1 MVVISL
7 TKWMLNEQ
15 RGESRST
22 LGNIQQNV
30 MILDTGK
37 NQDKHSVW
45 LKNLYLQNEK
55 KWQYS
60 RTLVSGLV
68 PDLATHGRIS
78 GK

>member
-30 MILDTGK
+30 MILDTDK
-37 NQDKHSVW
+37 NQDKRSQW

-55 KWQYS
+55 NDNIVEHLYL
-60 RTLVSGLV
+60 T
-68 PDLATHGRIS
+68 
-78 GK
+78 

>member
-37 NQDKHSVW
+37 NQDKHSV
-45 LKNLYLQNEK
+45 
-55 KWQYS
+55 
-60 RTLVSGLV
+60 
-68 PDLATHGRIS
+68 
-78 GK
+78 

>member
-1 MVVISL
+1 
-7 TKWMLNEQ
+7 MLNEQ
-15 RGESRST
+15 RGESRSR

-55 KWQYS
+55 NDNIVEH
-60 RTLVSGLV
+60 LCLGLY
-68 PDLATHGRIS
+68 LT
-78 GK
+78 